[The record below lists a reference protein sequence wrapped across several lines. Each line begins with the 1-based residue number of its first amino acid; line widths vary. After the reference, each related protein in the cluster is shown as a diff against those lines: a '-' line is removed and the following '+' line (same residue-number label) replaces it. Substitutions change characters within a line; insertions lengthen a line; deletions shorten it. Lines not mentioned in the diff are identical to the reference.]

1 MQMNKEPQPGDPG
14 FLEYLMQKMN
24 MGAGGQQPMS
34 AYNQFSIDMMGGA
47 PQPTPMEPFANVGDR
62 FEEWKKQKM
71 FERGAPGA
79 AGATAPD
86 RSYLGGMNSARDLVK
101 SGMTIQQA
109 MQTDPANLGMR
120 NAMKAGVPFGQA
132 VKELPYDLK
141 RGFQG
146 TNMIGTAVGAGTGML
161 MGKGGNSAEK
171 SLATAGGTIG
181 AALGTMIPVP
191 FVGQAVG
198 GLLGSTAGKLLGG
211 IFGGDEDEAKKKAE
225 REQKINALR
234 QNLDRI
240 ASMYRR

>member
-1 MQMNKEPQPGDPG
+1 MQLNVEPKPGDPG
-14 FLEYLMQKMN
+14 FLEYLMQKM
-24 MGAGGQQPMS
+24 GAGGPQPMS
-34 AYNQFSIDMMGGA
+34 AYNQFSVDMMGGA
-47 PQPTPMEPFANVGDR
+47 PQPSPMEPFAGIGDR
-62 FEEWKKQKM
+62 FDDWKQQRM
-71 FERGAPGA
+71 FERSAPAA
-79 AGATAPD
+79 AGARAAD
-86 RSYLGGMNSARDLVK
+86 RSYLGGMNSAHDLAK

-109 MQTDPANLGMR
+109 LETDPSKLGMR

-161 MGKGGNSAEK
+161 MGKNGSSAEK

-211 IFGGDEDEAKKKAE
+211 IFGGDDEDEAKKKAE